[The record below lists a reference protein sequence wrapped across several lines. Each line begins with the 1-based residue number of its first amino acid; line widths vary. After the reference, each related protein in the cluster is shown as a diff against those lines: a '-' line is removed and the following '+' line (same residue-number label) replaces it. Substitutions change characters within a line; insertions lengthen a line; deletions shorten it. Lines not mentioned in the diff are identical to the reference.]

1 MKYEHKDEIIM
12 NLKDYN
18 AGRKVT
24 GGTHAF
30 ESKLEELDHVY
41 SQAALN
47 KEKIKQ
53 IEETYKVRYS
63 EHIELKRKADEYE
76 AKAEAFDDI
85 REARK
90 EVLTDVQARGSKL
103 PADLDKFSLM
113 TERIINDYERV

>member
-1 MKYEHKDEIIM
+1 M

-76 AKAEAFDDI
+76 AKAKAFDEIFKLYIGYEDGWI
-85 REARK
+85 HFP
-90 EVLTDVQARGSKL
+90 RGSKSFN
-103 PADLDKFSLM
+103 K
-113 TERIINDYERV
+113 EIISVCKSYESGEPND